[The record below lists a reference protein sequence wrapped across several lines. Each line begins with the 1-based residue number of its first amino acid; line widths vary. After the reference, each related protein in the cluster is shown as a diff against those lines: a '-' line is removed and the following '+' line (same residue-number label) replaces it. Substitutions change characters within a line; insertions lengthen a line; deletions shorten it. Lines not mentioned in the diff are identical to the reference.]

1 MKAII
6 RDLRAPVNNLTD
18 KLVSQLWNERTEYA
32 MPTGDGFIP
41 DVDSQW
47 EAYTSR
53 VLRQF
58 EQQVTESCKKGLAI
72 GISSDREITKWTF
85 MGGLFFSMTVFTTI
99 GKCDHY
105 FSF

>member
-6 RDLRAPVNNLTD
+6 RDLRVPVNNLTD
-18 KLVSQLWNERTEYA
+18 RLVSQLWNERMEYP
-32 MPTGDGFIP
+32 MPNGYSPVP
-41 DVDSQW
+41 DVDSRW
-47 EAYTSR
+47 ETYTTQ
-53 VLRQF
+53 VLSEF

-99 GKCDHY
+99 GK
-105 FSF
+105 

>member
-18 KLVSQLWNERTEYA
+18 ELVRQLWNERNLYQ
-32 MPTGDGFIP
+32 MPTGHGSIP
-41 DVDSQW
+41 DVESQW
-47 EAYTSR
+47 EDYASN

-58 EQQVTESCKKGLAI
+58 EQQVTESCKKGLDI
-72 GISSDREITKWTF
+72 GIRSDTEITKWTF

-99 GKCDHY
+99 GK
-105 FSF
+105 